1 MTTLQKKLFALKR
14 KNKED
19 GVINKNVDP
28 SLMYNT
34 NNLNNYLRS
43 NTEKNKTYNNMKSN
57 VGVDNGKNMVNVK
70 YAKYSKYTHKG
81 YPKQYIQK
89 KQTTHNHIKRII
101 RKSPSWFSYQN
112 FRNILFL
119 KKKSTI
125 IKDNDGLNVKIVVKK
140 NNSINSVTKSS
151 NKETVLKKNTEKY
164 IKKVPIQN
172 KKKELPKSVHSTK
185 NINNNIKSTN
195 VIKNDKMINVNNGS
209 ICRSNS
215 DSNDL
220 LKKNYVFKI
229 NKPEAPYIQ
238 EFLGKMKDDD
248 SILKDKYDNVKTE
261 REKKKKVIKKK
272 NIIIM
277 EKKKGNYHYY
287 SDNSTNISSNK
298 IEENMSC
305 SFPASSQILSNNN
318 HNNNNKNNNDI
329 CDDDNI
335 ESNSV
340 DYKIKIYNNLM
351 ENIKPTRSYQL
362 DISHPLY
369 NSLCKNELSYLSS
382 NWHDRINFAFRNI
395 WALSDYMY
403 DEKSEGER
411 EKEFFNELELFH
423 ASSNIGA
430 CGLVYSLFV
439 QNIEDDE
446 LNNYLKKCFVQ
457 INKENY
463 PHIYKIYKPKFE
475 DDLIFLFDSIV
486 FTIVLGST
494 KDNINY
500 NIARKIYNNDLK
512 GKMVLCDCI
521 YNLKRKSKFCLP
533 IANQIDFMGMR
544 IIAEPLIPLNEQ
556 YIPIDIIKDIYE
568 HTDMNDY
575 MSDEDRLPS
584 SHVMDNTSNKMN
596 DKRESDH
603 FTNNEY
609 GDNYMD
615 MINNTCVDKNEIH
628 MLCTNK
634 LNSIK
639 RKKKSKENDQFY
651 GKIMLEI
658 EKYDIEFS
666 DQLKQMSHY
675 INYDCCILPIGISNY
690 FELNILKNKNNV
702 KIYKSIID
710 NLYFIRGTEEILP
723 PFLLLN
729 MDKENYITRLRYE
742 FIKYYYE
749 KPLCNTTK
757 SINIKY
763 DEYKNHNNNIDKIKE
778 ATKECIN
785 NIDNYIIPKISN
797 FLLNFSDSYDITQVY
812 HSHGININKLGYL
825 LKKEIPDYLSEMVC
839 RELIARTLKCIYYE
853 HIHSFIINHL
863 KNGTIVKNIS
873 NQEFNNVIKGKDHGM
888 NNYMDNNTSTTC
900 SNNEIN
906 NINNDNN
913 NNNNNNREYCL
924 YSNTYIKD
932 NDHYNLIND
941 SNACCQSRNK
951 KGKMIFSCLCKKCI
965 SDWNYFPEL
974 TPHKLLIRLIN
985 LTLNINTLESLT
997 FWNNILIP
1005 DCIKKY
1011 NINLNE
1017 YINIK
1022 DIEIYGLLLCIEYHM
1037 GISFTN
1043 ECKQNY
1049 KIKLPLTLNDM
1060 STFSTKKDVTSFP
1073 NIYSLKNIFSSNIN
1087 LNLNNILQNNY
1098 VNDNYNNMNHLI
1110 SKDNKYKYKNNLNSS
1125 SFNHHINKLYDNE
1138 NINNQIDNSHDE
1150 KSFEGNNFSNNTNNQ
1165 TNLKNVYLLLED
1177 MIDDNILSQVGD
1189 EINKYYP
1196 NKYEQN
1202 ENTKKMN
1209 TYKKRG
1215 NQLFDN
1221 CNNYDKQ
1228 MYFER
1233 NHFSFFYPKSKICLP
1248 LYCTWYYKNIEKLY
1262 SNILLQEKFKIKNN
1276 LKENIVDI
1284 IGVQMSNFL
1293 SIHNISTVGTCSK
1306 IKSFIYEYNIPCHPY
1321 CILNEKMKCINYVRS
1336 KKAIYLLLNFN
1347 INKNVLKLAKIFLH
1361 LAYIHFE
1368 HGYIE
1373 KCLKVCYYIYNNIP
1387 SIGTIKRDILIL
1399 TFQCKLKEEK
1409 IQDALLIYKLITQF
1423 SKYYDGE
1430 YNISTL
1436 WCNILLMQYYYD
1448 KANATEN
1455 EGIKK
1460 RNDIDIEDKK
1470 DCYEKYDNRNMMY
1483 NQNIMDLKRKY
1494 LINAL
1499 YYSKRCYH
1507 ILSSRLNDICFD
1519 FIYIFSL
1526 IMLGN
1531 ILMSLNKFA
1540 KAIKYYNLSLQY
1552 CIKGKIPTFLLVQNK
1567 CLLAECLKKNGN
1579 VYKAVELAEE
1589 CLQILHTNSNTYIPN
1604 LDLYIILKLAQM
1616 KEYIGCKDLI
1626 TYYPY
1631 ISLKQNS
1638 CNNNIINKKI
1648 CLSDFINFEQKYLNE
1663 KNIKYRNEAINLY
1676 IILYEKLKNKKNY
1689 AVVNAKDI
1697 FGNFYIKDDIT
1708 YNNNKTEINMN
1719 NDDIERIYELI
1730 KEILKIKVISLCMNK
1745 QIMFASKLLAIVLS
1759 KNSSPFINN
1768 LTLMKDKNRN
1778 RNILFNNKYN
1788 DDGDEDI
1795 IKNVMEK
1802 NENKNININNLI
1814 YNDILLNNINHHHNN
1829 INGMLNYQLSHF
1841 HLNKQK
1847 KFFEKSCYTKDYD
1860 YISVEKILFDHTYF
1874 EIEDICKYCY
1884 LKCDDNI
1891 NKCTNNEMNYSL
1903 NPSIWFDI
1911 LFFNVMKGTC
1921 NNKELIV
1928 LIDLFK
1934 IFLTPMQKQL
1944 ILYHIK
1950 SLHNINNN
1958 DEYSEYIQYLLNR
1971 EKTKFLHFTN
1981 VIDQN
1986 FHTSWYDNNNKP
1998 EHLSNFDKKD
2008 IIKNIDLLSNIRVT
2022 NPNLYSC

>member
-1 MTTLQKKLFALKR
+1 
-14 KNKED
+14 
-19 GVINKNVDP
+19 
-28 SLMYNT
+28 
-34 NNLNNYLRS
+34 
-43 NTEKNKTYNNMKSN
+43 
-57 VGVDNGKNMVNVK
+57 
-70 YAKYSKYTHKG
+70 
-81 YPKQYIQK
+81 
-89 KQTTHNHIKRII
+89 
-101 RKSPSWFSYQN
+101 
-112 FRNILFL
+112 
-119 KKKSTI
+119 
-125 IKDNDGLNVKIVVKK
+125 
-140 NNSINSVTKSS
+140 
-151 NKETVLKKNTEKY
+151 
-164 IKKVPIQN
+164 
-172 KKKELPKSVHSTK
+172 
-185 NINNNIKSTN
+185 
-195 VIKNDKMINVNNGS
+195 
-209 ICRSNS
+209 
-215 DSNDL
+215 
-220 LKKNYVFKI
+220 
-229 NKPEAPYIQ
+229 
-238 EFLGKMKDDD
+238 
-248 SILKDKYDNVKTE
+248 
-261 REKKKKVIKKK
+261 
-272 NIIIM
+272 
-277 EKKKGNYHYY
+277 
-287 SDNSTNISSNK
+287 
-298 IEENMSC
+298 
-305 SFPASSQILSNNN
+305 
-318 HNNNNKNNNDI
+318 
-329 CDDDNI
+329 
-335 ESNSV
+335 
-340 DYKIKIYNNLM
+340 
-351 ENIKPTRSYQL
+351 
-362 DISHPLY
+362 
-369 NSLCKNELSYLSS
+369 
-382 NWHDRINFAFRNI
+382 
-395 WALSDYMY
+395 
-403 DEKSEGER
+403 
-411 EKEFFNELELFH
+411 
-423 ASSNIGA
+423 
-430 CGLVYSLFV
+430 
-439 QNIEDDE
+439 
-446 LNNYLKKCFVQ
+446 
-457 INKENY
+457 
-463 PHIYKIYKPKFE
+463 
-475 DDLIFLFDSIV
+475 
-486 FTIVLGST
+486 
-494 KDNINY
+494 
-500 NIARKIYNNDLK
+500 
-512 GKMVLCDCI
+512 
-521 YNLKRKSKFCLP
+521 
-533 IANQIDFMGMR
+533 
-544 IIAEPLIPLNEQ
+544 
-556 YIPIDIIKDIYE
+556 
-568 HTDMNDY
+568 
-575 MSDEDRLPS
+575 
-584 SHVMDNTSNKMN
+584 
-596 DKRESDH
+596 
-603 FTNNEY
+603 
-609 GDNYMD
+609 
-615 MINNTCVDKNEIH
+615 
-628 MLCTNK
+628 
-634 LNSIK
+634 
-639 RKKKSKENDQFY
+639 
-651 GKIMLEI
+651 
-658 EKYDIEFS
+658 
-666 DQLKQMSHY
+666 
-675 INYDCCILPIGISNY
+675 
-690 FELNILKNKNNV
+690 
-702 KIYKSIID
+702 
-710 NLYFIRGTEEILP
+710 
-723 PFLLLN
+723 
-729 MDKENYITRLRYE
+729 
-742 FIKYYYE
+742 
-749 KPLCNTTK
+749 
-757 SINIKY
+757 
-763 DEYKNHNNNIDKIKE
+763 
-778 ATKECIN
+778 
-785 NIDNYIIPKISN
+785 
-797 FLLNFSDSYDITQVY
+797 
-812 HSHGININKLGYL
+812 
-825 LKKEIPDYLSEMVC
+825 
-839 RELIARTLKCIYYE
+839 
-853 HIHSFIINHL
+853 
-863 KNGTIVKNIS
+863 
-873 NQEFNNVIKGKDHGM
+873 
-888 NNYMDNNTSTTC
+888 
-900 SNNEIN
+900 
-906 NINNDNN
+906 
-913 NNNNNNREYCL
+913 
-924 YSNTYIKD
+924 
-932 NDHYNLIND
+932 
-941 SNACCQSRNK
+941 
-951 KGKMIFSCLCKKCI
+951 
-965 SDWNYFPEL
+965 
-974 TPHKLLIRLIN
+974 
-985 LTLNINTLESLT
+985 
-997 FWNNILIP
+997 
-1005 DCIKKY
+1005 
-1011 NINLNE
+1011 
-1017 YINIK
+1017 
-1022 DIEIYGLLLCIEYHM
+1022 
-1037 GISFTN
+1037 
-1043 ECKQNY
+1043 
-1049 KIKLPLTLNDM
+1049 
-1060 STFSTKKDVTSFP
+1060 
-1073 NIYSLKNIFSSNIN
+1073 
-1087 LNLNNILQNNY
+1087 
-1098 VNDNYNNMNHLI
+1098 
-1110 SKDNKYKYKNNLNSS
+1110 
-1125 SFNHHINKLYDNE
+1125 
-1138 NINNQIDNSHDE
+1138 
-1150 KSFEGNNFSNNTNNQ
+1150 
-1165 TNLKNVYLLLED
+1165 

-1430 YNISTL
+1430 YNIS
-1436 WCNILLMQYYYD
+1436 
-1448 KANATEN
+1448 
-1455 EGIKK
+1455 
-1460 RNDIDIEDKK
+1460 
-1470 DCYEKYDNRNMMY
+1470 
-1483 NQNIMDLKRKY
+1483 
-1494 LINAL
+1494 
-1499 YYSKRCYH
+1499 
-1507 ILSSRLNDICFD
+1507 
-1519 FIYIFSL
+1519 
-1526 IMLGN
+1526 N

-1971 EKTKFLHFTN
+1971 EKTKFFT
-1981 VIDQN
+1981 
-1986 FHTSWYDNNNKP
+1986 FHKCDRSKFSY
-1998 EHLSNFDKKD
+1998 
-2008 IIKNIDLLSNIRVT
+2008 IMV
-2022 NPNLYSC
+2022 